1 MMIQA
6 DAAASTSSNRAR
18 DWIPAGSKERES
30 AIRNAIADLG
40 ADDTAALVESLIERN
55 RQIHEVECI
64 NLNPATNVMNPRAEA
79 ALSGGLGSRPS
90 LGYAGAKY
98 EMGLEA
104 IEEIE
109 VIAADLACRV
119 FDARFAEIRVGSGA
133 LANLYSFMATCQP
146 GDSIIVPPATIGGHI
161 THRPAGAAGL
171 YGLDIHECPIDV
183 RRFTIDLEGLAELAD
198 RVRPKLITM
207 GASLNLLPH
216 PVAEVRVIA
225 DSVGAAVLFDAAH
238 ACGMFAGRVWP
249 NPLDRGADI
258 MTMST
263 YKSLGGPAG
272 GLLLTNRADL
282 AERIDA
288 IAYPGLTANFDAG
301 KSASLAITLLD
312 WLDGGHDYAVAM
324 TTTAA
329 ALADALAA
337 LDMPVFTTEEGYT
350 TSHQFAVDAVQWG
363 GGHQASLKLRDAN
376 ILACAIGLPGGD
388 EWSGLRLGTPEIVRW
403 GMIVGDMPELAGL
416 IVEGLRGDAHAVAPK
431 TTEFRSRF
439 TTLHHIH
446 DGR

>member
-1 MMIQA
+1 MELHAHAEAPA
-6 DAAASTSSNRAR
+6 D
-18 DWIPAGSKERES
+18 GSRGWLPPVPQQRES
-30 AIRNAIADLG
+30 AIREAIAGLTG
-40 ADDTAALVESLIERN
+40 ADTVDLVESLIARN
-55 RQIHEVECI
+55 RHIHEVECV

-79 ALSGGLGSRPS
+79 ALAAGLGSRPS
-90 LGYAGAKY
+90 LGYAGEKY

-133 LANLYSFMATCQP
+133 LANLYAFMATCRP
-146 GDSIIVPPATIGGHI
+146 GDAIIVPPATIGGHI
-161 THRPAGAAGL
+161 THNRAGAAGL
-171 YGLDIHECPIDV
+171 FGLDIHECPIDP
-183 RRFTIDLEGLAELAD
+183 RRFTIDLDGLADLAE
-198 RVRPKLITM
+198 RVRPRLITM

-216 PVAEVRVIA
+216 PVSEVREIA
-225 DSVGAAVLFDAAH
+225 DSVGACVLFDAAH

-249 NPLDRGADI
+249 NPLDLGADL

-282 AERIDA
+282 AERVDA

-301 KSASLAITLLD
+301 KTASLAITLLD
-312 WLDGGHDYAVAM
+312 WLDGGPAYATAM

-329 ALADALAA
+329 ALAEALAGSG
-337 LDMPVFTTEEGYT
+337 LPVYSTEQGYT
-350 TSHQFAVDAVQWG
+350 TSHQFAVDATQWN
-363 GGHQASLKLRDAN
+363 GGHQASLTLRDAN

-403 GMIVGDMPELAGL
+403 GMTAADMPELANL
-416 IVEGLRGDAHAVAPK
+416 IVEALLCDATAVAAK
-431 TTEFRSRF
+431 TTAFRSRF

-446 DGR
+446 Q

>member
-1 MMIQA
+1 MTIQA
-6 DAAASTSSNRAR
+6 DARSTEAGRRR
-18 DWIPAGSKERES
+18 DWLPDGSKRRES
-30 AIRNAIADLG
+30 QIREAIADLTG
-40 ADDTAALVESLIERN
+40 AETTNVIESLIERN
-55 RQIHEVECI
+55 RQIHEAECI

-79 ALSGGLGSRPS
+79 ALSAGLGSRPS

-133 LANLYSFMATCQP
+133 LANLYAFMATCKP
-146 GDSIIVPPATIGGHI
+146 GDSIIVPPATVGGHI
-161 THRPAGAAGL
+161 THRGPGAAGL
-171 YGLDIHECPIDV
+171 YGLDIHECPIDA
-183 RRFTIDLEGLAELAD
+183 RRFTIDLDGLAELAG

-216 PVAEVRVIA
+216 PVEEVRAIA
-225 DSVGAAVLFDAAH
+225 DGVGAAVLFDAAH

-249 NPLDRGADI
+249 NPLDLGADV

-272 GLLLTNRADL
+272 GLLVTNRADL

-324 TTTAA
+324 TSTAA
-329 ALADALAA
+329 ALADALADA
-337 LDMPVFTTEEGYT
+337 GMPVFSTERGYT
-350 TSHQFAVDAVQWG
+350 TSHQFAVDAAGWG
-363 GGHQASLKLRDAN
+363 GGHEAALTLRNAN
-376 ILACAIGLPGGD
+376 VLACAIGLPGGD

-403 GMIVGDMPELAGL
+403 GMTAADMPELAAL
-416 IVEGLRGDAHAVAPK
+416 IVEGLHGDAHAVAAK
-431 TTEFRSRF
+431 TTDFRSRF

-446 DGR
+446 Q